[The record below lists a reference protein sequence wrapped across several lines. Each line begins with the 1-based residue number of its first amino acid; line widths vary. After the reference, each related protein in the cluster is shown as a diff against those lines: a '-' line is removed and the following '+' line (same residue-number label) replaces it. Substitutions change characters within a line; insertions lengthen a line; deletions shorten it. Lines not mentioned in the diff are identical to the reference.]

1 MEMRR
6 NEALSEQQTRHHVD
20 IKTLHEQLQEADI
33 TIEAM
38 EREVLSKSKL
48 IIVKNNNNNCDE
60 I

>member
-38 EREVLSKSKL
+38 EREVLSKSKHS
-48 IIVKNNNNNCDE
+48 IIKNSHAKT
-60 I
+60 